1 MCPHADESAASV
13 PGENVPGENVP
24 DGNAPDGQVPDLSF
38 SGGVKED
45 PAGSDE
51 RALRGA
57 GSREAETSTAG
68 FKRPRRP
75 KTGKITLVGV
85 LGEVLITAGIL
96 VLLFL
101 GWQLWWNDMIMANS
115 QSDAAS
121 QISQDF
127 IAQNTAAPKPV
138 STVDPDQPANVAGP
152 SDYGSPIVAAAPAN
166 AQAFAVLYVPRFG
179 ADYHRTIAEGT
190 GHDVLN
196 SNRLGIGHYSD
207 TEMPGEVG
215 NFAVAAHRSAFGG
228 GMHLINELQLGDA
241 IYVQTADGYYT
252 YRYRDTEYVAPSQ
265 VQVLASVPN
274 NPNTGAVDRL
284 ITLTSCNPL
293 YSTAERIIAYGVLE
307 SWQPLSAGAPTELAP
322 IIAAQG

>member
-1 MCPHADESAASV
+1 MCPQSDDPTASV
-13 PGENVPGENVP
+13 P
-24 DGNAPDGQVPDLSF
+24 DGLEPAEAHSDSYVTTEPSETVVIDAVAPEL
-38 SGGVKED
+38 
-45 PAGSDE
+45 
-51 RALRGA
+51 
-57 GSREAETSTAG
+57 TS
-68 FKRPRRP
+68 RPRRRRR
-75 KTGKITLVGV
+75 TQSGQVTVVGV
-85 LGEVLITAGIL
+85 LGELLITAGAL

-101 GWQLWWNDMIMANS
+101 GWQLWWNDMMMANA

-121 QISQDF
+121 QISQDW
-127 IAQNTAAPKPV
+127 I
-138 STVDPDQPANVAGP
+138 
-152 SDYGSPIVAAAPAN
+152 AAAPTTPEPEPIVDSTQPSAAPVLADYGAPVVGAVPAN
-166 AQAFAVLYVPRFG
+166 ATAFAVLYVPRFG
-179 ADYHRTIAEGT
+179 ADYHRSIAEGT

-196 SNRLGIGHYSD
+196 SNRLGIGHYAE
-207 TEMPGEVG
+207 TQMPGEVG

-228 GMHLINELQLGDA
+228 AMHLINELQLGDA

-274 NPNTGAVDRL
+274 NPVGTAVDRI

-307 SWQPLSAGAPTELAP
+307 SWQPLSAGAPAELAP

>member
-1 MCPHADESAASV
+1 MPNGIESSSAAAAVS
-13 PGENVPGENVP
+13 E
-24 DGNAPDGQVPDLSF
+24 
-38 SGGVKED
+38 
-45 PAGSDE
+45 PAV
-51 RALRGA
+51 A
-57 GSREAETSTAG
+57 AEEG
-68 FKRPRRP
+68 FKRPRRA
-75 KTGKITLVGV
+75 KAARITVVGV
-85 LGEVLITAGIL
+85 LGELLITAGVL

-115 QSDAAS
+115 QSEAAS
-121 QISQDF
+121 QISQDW
-127 IAQNTAAPKPV
+127 IAQDTSTAEPAPSVDPAEPNAAAAP
-138 STVDPDQPANVAGP
+138 A
-152 SDYGSPIVAAAPAN
+152 DYGVPVVGSAPAN

-196 SNRLGIGHYSD
+196 SNRLGIGHYKG

-274 NPNTGAVDRL
+274 NPTASAVDRI

-307 SWQPLSAGAPTELAP
+307 SWQPLSAGAPAELAP

>member
-1 MCPHADESAASV
+1 MCPQADDRTA
-13 PGENVPGENVP
+13 PVP
-24 DGNAPDGQVPDLSF
+24 DGSESP
-38 SGGVKED
+38 
-45 PAGSDE
+45 
-51 RALRGA
+51 GA
-57 GSREAETSTAG
+57 GTKRRHRSSTAPSA
-68 FKRPRRP
+68 KV
-75 KTGKITLVGV
+75 TLLGV
-85 LGEVLITAGIL
+85 LGELLITASAL

-115 QSDAAS
+115 QSSAAS
-121 QISQDF
+121 EISQDW
-127 IAQNTAAPKPV
+127 IAQDTSPTFPEATA
-138 STVDPDQPANVAGP
+138 DPTEPDAARVAV
-152 SDYGSPIVAAAPAN
+152 DYGEPVVAAAPGN
-166 AQAFAVLYVPRFG
+166 ATAFAVLYVPRFG
-179 ADYHRTIAEGT
+179 ADYHRSIAEGT

-196 SNRLGIGHYSD
+196 SNRLGIGHYAG
-207 TEMPGEVG
+207 TQMPGEVG
-215 NFAVAAHRSAFGG
+215 NFAIAAHRSAFGG

-274 NPNTGAVDRL
+274 YPDGTPVDRI

-307 SWQPLSAGAPTELAP
+307 SWQPLSAGAPAELAP